1 MKLTTKSHAKKH
13 LINLS
18 ISFCQ
23 LKNKGDLARI
33 LGVTPELLEQ
43 VATKPDYKNFKIP
56 KRDGTER
63 TIEDA
68 QGTLKG
74 LQKKLNTYLQAVYYH
89 HRTKAA
95 YGFVTNAKSDR
106 VPRNYI
112 SNAQQH
118 YGKPYLLNID
128 LKDFFHHVTTE
139 QVERLFQHHPFH
151 FDEKLAQLIVK
162 LVCYNGRLPMGTHT
176 SPAISNF
183 AARQLDLDLLTL
195 AERFEW
201 KYTRYADDMSFSSE
215 TAITNAH
222 YKILNTTIQKRGF
235 LINPKKVKWYEP
247 DDVKIVT
254 GIVVKADSLDL
265 TEGYIEDVQADIDKL
280 AQILEVQN
288 LAGSVRTGWV
298 DKYKK
303 LIQGKL
309 IYIQSV
315 LGKDEKRFIN
325 LQTNFKQAQQPPIE
339 DFGTLSWRFFDYNN

>member
-13 LINLS
+13 LINVS
-18 ISFCQ
+18 IAFCQ
-23 LKNKGDLARI
+23 LKNKADLARV
-33 LGVTPELLEQ
+33 LGTTVETLQQ
-43 VATKPDYKNFKIP
+43 VAAQPTYKPFKVP

-68 QGTLKG
+68 TGELKK
-74 LQKKLNTYLQAVYYH
+74 LQKSLNNYLQAVYYH

-106 VPRNYI
+106 IPRNYI
-112 SNAQQH
+112 TNAQQH
-118 YGKPYLLNID
+118 YGNPYLLNID
-128 LKDFFHHVTTE
+128 LKDFFHHIKSE

-151 FDEKLAQLIVK
+151 FDKKLAQFLTK

-176 SPAISNF
+176 SPALSNF
-183 AARQLDLDLLTL
+183 AARQLDFDLLTL

-201 KYTRYADDMSFSSE
+201 TYTRYADDMSFSSD
-215 TAITNAH
+215 TAITNTH

-235 LINPKKVKWYEP
+235 LINPKKVKWFEP

-265 TEGYIEDVQADIDKL
+265 AEGYIEDVQTDIDKIT
-280 AQILEVQN
+280 QILEVQN

-309 IYIQSV
+309 IYIGNV
-315 LGKDEKRFIN
+315 LGKADKRFIT
-325 LQTNFKQAQQPPIE
+325 LQTNFKKAQQPPIE
-339 DFGTLSWRFFDYNN
+339 DFGTLSWRFFDY